1 MTTELTPLP
10 IIVLNS
16 HTHND
21 HVGDNWQ
28 FQTVYGVDSDFTRTN
43 ARGSRA
49 DAQAEIAPDQ
59 ICGNLPKGFD
69 PKNYSTRPWKIT
81 SYVHDGDRIDLGG
94 RLIEILATPGHTPD
108 AISLLDRANGL
119 LFTGDTYYP
128 APIWL
133 YRPET
138 DLNAYHSSITRLA
151 ALSPQITKVFGAHN
165 LPVAMPSVLPQ
176 LVRALDEIRLG
187 KIRAAP
193 AASGRV
199 IYEVGDISLPYAR
212 PRKQALT

>member
-28 FQTVYGVDSDFTRTN
+28 FQTVYGVDSDFTRTI

-49 DAQAEIAPDQ
+49 VAQGEIAPDQ

-133 YRPET
+133 
-138 DLNAYHSSITRLA
+138 
-151 ALSPQITKVFGAHN
+151 
-165 LPVAMPSVLPQ
+165 
-176 LVRALDEIRLG
+176 
-187 KIRAAP
+187 
-193 AASGRV
+193 
-199 IYEVGDISLPYAR
+199 
-212 PRKQALT
+212 